1 MGFNNEDIDSD
12 EVQASIEA
20 GTKIVLSD
28 ALIRHLIE
36 MADAAMEAET
46 PPPVIALTGIC
57 MYLIYLLGIDKV
69 SIVDGDGDVKVHVV
83 DTQGI
88 AGLMKKGAKLQ

>member
-1 MGFNNEDIDSD
+1 MGFNKEDIDSD

-28 ALIRHLIE
+28 ALLGHLVE
-36 MADAAMEAET
+36 MADAATETDT
-46 PPPVIALTGIC
+46 PPAVIALTGIC

-69 SIVDGDGDVKVHVV
+69 SIVDGDGNVQVHVV

-88 AGLMKKGAKLQ
+88 AGFMKKGTKVQ

>member
-20 GTKIVLSD
+20 GIKIVLND
-28 ALIRHLIE
+28 TMLRHLIE

-46 PPPVIALTGIC
+46 HPPVIALTGIC

-69 SIVDGDGDVKVHVV
+69 SIVDGDGDVKIHVV

>member
-1 MGFNNEDIDSD
+1 MGFNKEGIDND
-12 EVQASIEA
+12 EVRASIEA
-20 GTKIVLSD
+20 GIKIVLSD

-46 PPPVIALTGIC
+46 KPSVIALTGIC

-69 SIVDGDGDVKVHVV
+69 SIVDGDGDVKIHVV
-83 DTQGI
+83 DTEGI
-88 AGLMKKGAKLQ
+88 AGFMKKGTKLQ

>member
-1 MGFNNEDIDSD
+1 MGFNKEDIDND

-20 GTKIVLSD
+20 GTKIVLND
-28 ALIRHLIE
+28 TMLRHLIE

-57 MYLIYLLGIDKV
+57 MYLIYLLGIDRV
-69 SIVDGDGDVKVHVV
+69 SIVDGDGNVQVHVV

-88 AGLMKKGAKLQ
+88 AGFMKKGAKLQ

>member
-20 GTKIVLSD
+20 GTKIVLND
-28 ALIRHLIE
+28 TMLRHLIE

>member
-69 SIVDGDGDVKVHVV
+69 SIVDGDGDVRIHVV

>member
-20 GTKIVLSD
+20 GIKIVLND
-28 ALIRHLIE
+28 TMLRHLIE

-46 PPPVIALTGIC
+46 HPPVIALTGIC
-57 MYLIYLLGIDKV
+57 MYLIYLLGIDRV
-69 SIVDGDGDVKVHVV
+69 SIVDGDGDVKIHVV

>member
-1 MGFNNEDIDSD
+1 MGFNKKDIDND

-28 ALIRHLIE
+28 ALLRHLIE
-36 MADAAMEAET
+36 MAET
-46 PPPVIALTGIC
+46 ATETDTHPAVIALTGIC

-69 SIVDGDGDVKVHVV
+69 SIVDGDGNVQVHVV

>member
-20 GTKIVLSD
+20 GIKIVLND
-28 ALIRHLIE
+28 TMLRHLIE

-46 PPPVIALTGIC
+46 HPPVIALTGIC

>member
-1 MGFNNEDIDSD
+1 MGFNKEDIDSD

-28 ALIRHLIE
+28 ALIRHLVE
-36 MADAAMEAET
+36 MAEAATETDT
-46 PPPVIALTGIC
+46 PPSVIALTGIC

-69 SIVDGDGDVKVHVV
+69 SIVDGDGDVQVHVV

-88 AGLMKKGAKLQ
+88 AGLMKKGAKVQ

>member
-1 MGFNNEDIDSD
+1 MGFNKEDIDND

-28 ALIRHLIE
+28 ALLRHLIE
-36 MADAAMEAET
+36 IAEAATETDT
-46 PPPVIALTGIC
+46 PPAVIALTGIC

-69 SIVDGDGDVKVHVV
+69 SIVDGDGNVQVHVV

-88 AGLMKKGAKLQ
+88 AGFMKKGAKLQ

>member
-1 MGFNNEDIDSD
+1 MGFNKEGIDND

>member
-20 GTKIVLSD
+20 GIKIVLND
-28 ALIRHLIE
+28 TMLRHLIE

-46 PPPVIALTGIC
+46 PPSVIALTGIC

-69 SIVDGDGDVKVHVV
+69 SIVDGDGDVQVHVV

-88 AGLMKKGAKLQ
+88 AGLMKKGTKVQ

>member
-1 MGFNNEDIDSD
+1 MGFNKEDIDSD

-28 ALIRHLIE
+28 ALIRHLVE
-36 MADAAMEAET
+36 MAEAATETDT
-46 PPPVIALTGIC
+46 PPSVIALTGIC

-69 SIVDGDGDVKVHVV
+69 SIVDGDGDVQVHVV

-88 AGLMKKGAKLQ
+88 AGLMKKGTKVQ

>member
-1 MGFNNEDIDSD
+1 MGFNKEDIDSD

-28 ALIRHLIE
+28 ALIRHLVE
-36 MADAAMEAET
+36 MAEAATETDA
-46 PPPVIALTGIC
+46 PPSVIALTGIC

-69 SIVDGDGDVKVHVV
+69 SIVDGDGDVQVHVV

-88 AGLMKKGAKLQ
+88 AGLMKKGAKVQ